1 MSNNAKTPVQY
12 STDPLTRERRD
23 ALSPDDIITLMLDGN
38 QRFMTGTQVPR
49 DMLVEQRGTI
59 AHQHPAAI
67 SLTCIDS
74 RTPVEI
80 ICDLGI
86 GDTFNA
92 RIAGCVIN
100 DDVLGSMEYA
110 CAVSG
115 ARLVAVMGHTAC
127 GAIQG
132 AIDDIVLGN
141 LTGLLSSIKQ
151 AVQETPYE
159 GERTSANPAFVDLVA
174 RTHVH
179 RMVAVIRERSSV
191 LRELEAEGK
200 IKIIGCMYDIQSA
213 QITLL

>member
-1 MSNNAKTPVQY
+1 MSENVKSPVQY
-12 STDPLTRERRD
+12 SADPLTRERRD

-38 QRFMTGTQVPR
+38 RRFMTGTQVPR

-59 AHQHPAAI
+59 AGQSPAAI

-92 RIAGCVIN
+92 RIAGCVVN

-151 AVQETPYE
+151 AVRETRYE
-159 GERTSANPAFVDLVA
+159 GERTSANPLFVDLVA
-174 RTHVH
+174 RNHVL
-179 RMVAVIRERSSV
+179 RMVAVIRERSAV
-191 LRELEAEGK
+191 LRELEVAGK

-213 QITLL
+213 QISLL